1 MKRNVGEPPEQL
13 RRQDAL
19 QEALKDVL
27 DSVPSNLSQVTNRIR
42 IGVSALLLR
51 ELSRESDSDELNLEK
66 VENLLQQLDP
76 LLPELQQKLQRANRV
91 QQTEVDLVK
100 QLLQQLRGLLKVQQ
114 SQILPELQSLVR
126 LFNRPLALLHRLL
139 LLQTAEQQK
148 LAL

>member
-1 MKRNVGEPPEQL
+1 VKRNVGEPPEQL
-13 RRQDAL
+13 RRQDEL

-27 DSVPSNLSQVTNRIR
+27 DSVRSNLSQVTNRIR

-100 QLLQQLRGLLKVQQ
+100 QLLQQLPGLLQVLQ
-114 SQILPELQSLVR
+114 SQVLPELQSLVR

-139 LLQTAEQQK
+139 LLQTAEQQE